1 MMSQVELWN
10 MQEYC
15 CRKNRRRERISRCA
29 RRTRITCGALG
40 LAFVLGCLCV
50 PIVLAWGL

>member
-1 MMSQVELWN
+1 MMSQVEIWN

-15 CRKNRRRERISRCA
+15 SRRNDRREKRIAAA
-29 RRTRITCGALG
+29 RKIRLIYAAMG